1 MKRATILL
9 MLVSV
14 GLSGTGNIS
23 AQSASQTPAVHLATA
38 MDHITV
44 LEFGEPVTQAAVGS
58 SSFNVEWRANKV
70 LIKPL
75 KQDASTDL
83 FVWTASR
90 RFTYEL
96 DPPGE
101 ARNMNYAVDNLTPVN
116 RSTTTT
122 STDAQMAEIA
132 DMVLTRTLLGADR
145 IDSSAIKDHRDS
157 VAVRVEN
164 VFQSANGLYVR
175 YSITNLTAHP
185 YHMQKPSVTQL
196 TALRSGVSLLGL
208 EKTQLDAGIL
218 HSIHG
223 ANRNS
228 LAVTSSQIAKEEI
241 GPGETT
247 RGVIVLRQQFT
258 PPTVLEL
265 AFTDAGDRHVAATF
279 IF

>member
-9 MLVSV
+9 MLLPV
-14 GLSGTGNIS
+14 GLYGTGNIS
-23 AQSASQTPAVHLATA
+23 AQSVSQPAVHLATA

-44 LEFGEPVTQAAVGS
+44 LEFGEPVAQAAVGS

-75 KQDASTDL
+75 KQGASTDL

-101 ARNMNYAVDNLTPVN
+101 ARSMNYAVDNLASVN
-116 RSTTTT
+116 RPVTTT

-145 IDSSAIKDHRDS
+145 IDSGAIKDHRGS
-157 VAVRVEN
+157 VIVRVEN

-175 YSITNLTAHP
+175 YSVTNLTAQP
-185 YHMQKPSVTQL
+185 YHVQKPSVSQL
-196 TALRSGVSLLGL
+196 TAVSSGVSLLGL
-208 EKTQLDAGIL
+208 EKTQLAAGML
-218 HSIHG
+218 HTIHG
-223 ANRNS
+223 ANRS
-228 LAVTSSQIAKEEI
+228 PLTVTSSQVAKEEL
-241 GPGETT
+241 GPGEAT
-247 RGVIVLRQQFT
+247 RGVILLRQQLT
-258 PPTVLEL
+258 APTVLEL
-265 AFTDAGDRHVAATF
+265 VFKGAGDRHVAATF
-279 IF
+279 VF